1 MSSTPG
7 FALFSGLFGESTDL
21 PDLVHCETIAS
32 RSSLHDWELAP
43 HQHDRLHQF
52 LFVASGAG
60 TVFFEGEG
68 RPLTPPCIV
77 NVPPGTVHAFVF
89 QPGTEGFVVTL
100 ADEML
105 DLIYEGAQDIRLVLS
120 QAAVVLTDE
129 AMVLGVQQIWHEY
142 KKAFNEEFNG
152 LGQARDLVLRGLCS
166 ALAGQVARAVVAQT
180 EVPVLAAAGRH
191 QLLKRL
197 QALIEAHFLEHWGV
211 ADYAKALAISATHLT
226 RCVKEATGQPVSH
239 LIEARLLREARRQL
253 TFTNKRLA
261 TISDELGF
269 ADPAYFSRFF
279 TRNMGLSPRAFRQ
292 RGA

>member
-1 MSSTPG
+1 
-7 FALFSGLFGESTDL
+7 
-21 PDLVHCETIAS
+21 
-32 RSSLHDWELAP
+32 LHDWELAP

-105 DLIYEGAQDIRLVLS
+105 DLIYEGAQDIRQVLS

-142 KKAFNEEFNG
+142 KKAFNEEFHG

-197 QALIEAHFLEHWGV
+197 QALIEAHFLDHWGV